1 MNYSKLKAHALKSD
15 IVKNALFVGK
25 YDFPMLKSTD
35 SIPKS
40 LIPFESISQSTL
52 DKWIHFY
59 VDDYKFERVW
69 NNPERYINVF
79 KKHPGIIGFDFSSYL
94 DMPAAQQIWNIY
106 RNRALS
112 HYFQEN
118 NIDVIP
124 NIQWGDKN
132 TYEYCFDGIP
142 IGGTVAIS
150 TNGAINN
157 NLERY
162 IFKKGLSKMLE
173 VVKPKTVIT
182 YSGMPE
188 DIFGEYKKSK
198 TKFIQFDN
206 YNDIVRGRCHC
217 NG

>member
-1 MNYSKLKAHALKSD
+1 MNYNTLKAHSFKSD
-15 IVKNALFVGK
+15 IVKDALFVGK

-132 TYEYCFDGIP
+132 TYEYCFDGIL

-162 IFKKGLSKMLE
+162 IF
-173 VVKPKTVIT
+173 
-182 YSGMPE
+182 
-188 DIFGEYKKSK
+188 
-198 TKFIQFDN
+198 
-206 YNDIVRGRCHC
+206 
-217 NG
+217 